1 MGAENKFA
9 RFMRNTGP
17 ARFFLPVG
25 IILIVVGIVIC
36 SFSAGGKFIE
46 TTGKV
51 TAVNEGV
58 VDPDTGAQYDVYFTY
73 TVDGKSYENFFTLS
87 KQYSVGD
94 DIAVFY
100 NSADPTKITNS
111 AGMEFLPFVLIGL
124 GVVALVF
131 GVFKTVKSFQKSK
144 QLDESAGK
152 FPTEAF
158 DGIKTADGVTEYY
171 FRFDGHSLKPG
182 YIMEDAERRPLY
194 EGKMLKQALVGAR
207 PYEFHNHVTGSV
219 KEHAVGHVTTQT
231 YNDEFFSAKCWF
243 KFDGTNIWDLLHE
256 KGIRISTSLTSKFP
270 YTVYDVAKNGAP
282 FAHIESTSMYVHEDE
297 EAEHKIKIPVGRMY
311 YRVWTSAE
319 DLDLLFL
326 TIFAI
331 SEAAEQAV
339 VE

>member
-1 MGAENKFA
+1 MSLAPHPTPEKNLFV
-9 RFMRNTGP
+9 
-17 ARFFLPVG
+17 PVG
-25 IILIVVGIVIC
+25 IILIVVGIVMF
-36 SFSAGGKFIE
+36 SFNAGGKYIE
-46 TTGKV
+46 TTGRV
-51 TAVNEGV
+51 TAVEEGA
-58 VDPDTGAQYDVYFTY
+58 VDPDSGAQYDIYFTY
-73 TVDGKSYENFFTLS
+73 TVDGKSYENYFTLR
-87 KQYSVGD
+87 KQYNVGD
-94 DIAVFY
+94 DIPVFY
-100 NSADPTKITNS
+100 NSENPTRITNS

-124 GVVALVF
+124 GAVALVF
-131 GVFKTVKSFQKSK
+131 GVFKTVKAFQKSRE
-144 QLDESAGK
+144 LDKSAGK

-158 DGIKTADGVTEYY
+158 DGIKTADGVTEHY

-231 YNDEFFSAKCWF
+231 YNDEFFSAKCYF
-243 KFDGTNIWDLLHE
+243 KFDGKNIWDLLHE
-256 KGIRISTSLTSKFP
+256 KGIRISTSLASRFP

-297 EAEHKIKIPVGRMY
+297 EAEHKVKIPVGRMY
-311 YRVWTSAE
+311 YRIWSPTE

-326 TIFAI
+326 TVFAI